1 MQLPQGWLHGC
12 APHAV
17 NAVWAKHFFT
27 GAQCAVRVAKDLF
40 SKKQMSK
47 QVAKSHGVVQA
58 SVAFCVSAPKPSRH
72 HASHRK
78 ASITAR
84 NCTKHGQ
91 SKTINKIFI
100 CHGAA
105 YRLLCL
111 SLHFKQYYNN

>member
-1 MQLPQGWLHGC
+1 MC
-12 APHAV
+12 
-17 NAVWAKHFFT
+17 T

-40 SKKQMSK
+40 QYNFQK

-58 SVAFCVSAPKPSRH
+58 SVAFLCIGAKALAPPLIAPHGKH
-72 HASHRK
+72 
-78 ASITAR
+78 
-84 NCTKHGQ
+84 NCPKHGQ

>member
-1 MQLPQGWLHGC
+1 
-12 APHAV
+12 
-17 NAVWAKHFFT
+17 
-27 GAQCAVRVAKDLF
+27 
-40 SKKQMSK
+40 MSK

-58 SVAFCVSAPKPSRH
+58 SVAFLCIGAKALAPPLIAPHGKH
-72 HASHRK
+72 
-78 ASITAR
+78 
-84 NCTKHGQ
+84 NCPKHGQ